1 MEKAVFLDRDG
12 VLNRA
17 FIKNGKPFP
26 PYDFNNL
33 EILEGVKDIIVD
45 LKKSNWLVIVVTNQ
59 PDVARNITSKK
70 DVEKINNYL
79 KLILQFDEIYTCY
92 HDNDDFCDC
101 RKPKPGM
108 LVTASRKNNIVLK
121 NSYMVG
127 DRWSDIEAGNKV
139 GCKTIFID
147 YNYKEK
153 KPVNFNYR
161 VKSINEAAK
170 IILKN
175 E

>member
-26 PYDFNNL
+26 PYDLNNL

-92 HDNDDFCDC
+92 HDNNDFCDC

>member
-70 DVEKINNYL
+70 NVEKINNYL

-92 HDNDDFCDC
+92 HDNDDF
-101 RKPKPGM
+101 
-108 LVTASRKNNIVLK
+108 
-121 NSYMVG
+121 
-127 DRWSDIEAGNKV
+127 
-139 GCKTIFID
+139 
-147 YNYKEK
+147 
-153 KPVNFNYR
+153 
-161 VKSINEAAK
+161 
-170 IILKN
+170 
-175 E
+175 

>member
-1 MEKAVFLDRDG
+1 MKKAIFLDRDG

-17 FIKNGKPFP
+17 LIKNGKPYP
-26 PYDFNNL
+26 PFDLDNL
-33 EILEGVKDIIVD
+33 EILDGVKDSIFA
-45 LKKSNWLVIVVTNQ
+45 LQKANWLVIVVTNQ
-59 PDVARNITSKK
+59 PDVARNIISKEN
-70 DVEKINNYL
+70 VEKINKHL
-79 KLILQFDEIYTCY
+79 KSTLQFNEIYTCY
-92 HDNDDFCDC
+92 HDNEDFCDC

-108 LVTASRKNNIVLK
+108 LVEASKKNNIILK

-127 DRWSDIEAGNKV
+127 DRWSDIEAGNKA

-147 YNYKEK
+147 YDYREK
-153 KPVNFNYR
+153 KPTNFNYR
-161 VKSINEAAK
+161 VKSFNEAAN

>member
-1 MEKAVFLDRDG
+1 MKKAVFLDRDG

-70 DVEKINNYL
+70 NVEKINNYL

-108 LVTASRKNNIVLK
+108 LVTASKKNNIVLK

>member
-70 DVEKINNYL
+70 NVEKINNYL

-108 LVTASRKNNIVLK
+108 LVTASKKNNIVLK

>member
-1 MEKAVFLDRDG
+1 MKKAVFLDRDG
-12 VLNRA
+12 VLNHVV
-17 FIKNGKPFP
+17 IKNGKPCP
-26 PYDFNNL
+26 PSDLDNL
-33 EILEGVKDIIVD
+33 QVFEGAKESINA
-45 LKKSNWLVIVVTNQ
+45 LKKANWLVIVLTNQ

-70 DVEKINNYL
+70 NVEKINSHL

-108 LVTASRKNNIVLK
+108 LVTASRKNNIILK

-127 DRWSDIEAGNKV
+127 DRWSDIDAGNKV

-147 YNYKEK
+147 YDYNEK
-153 KPVNFNYR
+153 RPVNFNYK

>member
-26 PYDFNNL
+26 PYDLNNL